1 MLIPRD
7 FFARPSVE
15 VAPDLL
21 GCVLEHETADGL
33 VAVELTEVEAYA
45 GRSDPA
51 SHAYRGKTQRNA
63 VMFGPPGHAY
73 VYFTYGMH
81 FCVNMV
87 CLGEEG
93 SASAV
98 LLRAGAIIAGEDLAR
113 ARRTRGPVPEGRA
126 RIAPRDLA
134 RGPARLCQALGI
146 DRSLDGADVC
156 VAGSPLRML
165 RRGGQP
171 GPFGCASPGGRN
183 PDPPWNPPQDCH
195 RTPGRGEQRRRDPL
209 AVLVRRGPDR
219 LGVPGAC
226 APATQTGYPLT
237 ARWWHHAGVDD
248 IIDELSWRGLIA
260 VSTDLDELRLA
271 LKSGRVTLYGGFDP
285 TAPGLHIGNLVLL
298 VTMRRLQLAG
308 HRPIGLV
315 GGATGLIG
323 DPSGKSAERVLNP
336 AELVAEWVER
346 IRGEVS
352 RFLDFDA
359 GESSALIV
367 SNLDWTAPM
376 HVLDF
381 LRDIGKHFSVNRML
395 DRESV
400 KARLEAGGISYT
412 EFSYQ
417 LLQAMDYLELYRRY
431 GCTLQLGG
439 SDQWG
444 NLVAGVG
451 LIRSVESASVHA
463 LATPLIT
470 KPDGTKYGKTE
481 GGAIWLSADLMS
493 PYAFY
498 QFWLNVSDAEVPNLL
513 RVFSFKSREEIDQ
526 LVRESTE
533 RPAARIGQR
542 ALAEEVTT
550 LVHGAEETQR
560 AIAASRALFGQGSLT
575 DLDERTLAA
584 VAAEVR
590 AAEIPGDGGLPP
602 VANLMVAAGVAPTV
616 SAARRTIAEGGAYLN
631 NQKVTDE
638 KAVPGADD
646 LLHGRYLI
654 LRRGKRT
661 VGAVEVYSRG
671 QVVGYRTRRPI
682 SPSA

>member
-1 MLIPRD
+1 M
-7 FFARPSVE
+7 
-15 VAPDLL
+15 
-21 GCVLEHETADGL
+21 
-33 VAVELTEVEAYA
+33 
-45 GRSDPA
+45 
-51 SHAYRGKTQRNA
+51 
-63 VMFGPPGHAY
+63 
-73 VYFTYGMH
+73 
-81 FCVNMV
+81 
-87 CLGEEG
+87 
-93 SASAV
+93 
-98 LLRAGAIIAGEDLAR
+98 
-113 ARRTRGPVPEGRA
+113 
-126 RIAPRDLA
+126 
-134 RGPARLCQALGI
+134 
-146 DRSLDGADVC
+146 
-156 VAGSPLRML
+156 
-165 RRGGQP
+165 
-171 GPFGCASPGGRN
+171 
-183 PDPPWNPPQDCH
+183 
-195 RTPGRGEQRRRDPL
+195 
-209 AVLVRRGPDR
+209 
-219 LGVPGAC
+219 
-226 APATQTGYPLT
+226 
-237 ARWWHHAGVDD
+237 DD

-260 VSTDLDELRLA
+260 VSTDIDELRAA
-271 LKSGRVTLYGGFDP
+271 LNSGRVTVYCGFDP
-285 TAPGLHIGNLVLL
+285 TAPGLHIGNLVQLL
-298 VTMRRLQLAG
+298 TLRRLQLAG

-336 AELVAEWVER
+336 AEVVAGWVDG

-359 GESSALIV
+359 GETSALVV

-376 HVLDF
+376 TALEF

-400 KARLEAGGISYT
+400 RARLEAGGISYT

-417 LLQAMDYLELYRRY
+417 LLQAMDFLELYRRY

-481 GGAIWLSADLMS
+481 GGAIWLSADLMP

-498 QFWLNVSDAEVPNLL
+498 QFWLNVSDAEVPGLL
-513 RVFSFKSREEIDQ
+513 RVFSFKTRQEIDE

-550 LVHGAEETQR
+550 LVHGADETGR

-590 AAEIPGDGGLPP
+590 AAQVPRNGGLPP
-602 VANLMVAAGVAPTV
+602 VANMMAAAGVAPTV
-616 SAARRTIAEGGAYLN
+616 SAARRAIAGGGAYLN

-638 KAVPGADD
+638 KAVPGAED

-661 VGAVEVYSRG
+661 VGAVEVVPAG
-671 QVVGYRTRRPI
+671 
-682 SPSA
+682 